1 MSKFSELLNKP
12 VLEKDSSS
20 IVGRI
25 KNAYFSQG
33 CKCIVYFEMS
43 PCNNDGKTLIPFD
56 DVLSF
61 KDAVVVQNSVN
72 FRNARDID
80 FTAFHCGLMDMP
92 VYTQTGVLKGIIN
105 EIEFSQNGKVVKIG
119 TENEQYSPSA
129 ILSVG
134 NAAILKGTPKTQK
147 PKQQKIPRPTVE
159 TLAVI
164 ENSTKNEK
172 QAANQAQ
179 YVLQGDILHSA
190 PPAVFVSENSPLFT
204 KDAFDAI
211 MGEES
216 EYEDTHTPTR
226 VICDYEFL
234 LGRVL
239 SQNLDTYANQPIA
252 KKGDIVTDEIVN
264 KARLAGKLVELT
276 LNSIKQSQ

>member
-80 FTAFHCGLMDMP
+80 FTVFHCGLIDMP

-105 EIEFSQNGKVVKIG
+105 EIEFSQNGKIVKIG

-147 PKQQKIPRPTVE
+147 PKQPKIPRPTVE

-164 ENSTKNEK
+164 ENSTENEK

-276 LNSIKQSQ
+276 LNSIKQE

>member
-1 MSKFSELLNKP
+1 
-12 VLEKDSSS
+12 
-20 IVGRI
+20 
-25 KNAYFSQG
+25 
-33 CKCIVYFEMS
+33 MS

-80 FTAFHCGLMDMP
+80 FTAFHCGLIDMP
-92 VYTQTGVLKGIIN
+92 VYTQMGVLKGIIN

-164 ENSTKNEK
+164 ENSTENEK